1 MSVWKCFLAVIFQFQ
16 RGILYI
22 IMTALMT
29 CNSRYPTTKM
39 VNQKER
45 RGLEDT
51 FYHTEP
57 VQTSLYFSFLDF
69 SWQFQDH
76 FLFDKPV
83 SPLLTCAGMARD
95 WPDARGIWYGAWGLH
110 HQGALIESMCFCV
123 LHNQASLWVSVFT
136 EWFTVTILTLEQ
148 LVYIESKDILEFYCK
163 KYDWIKTVLAEFS
176 ECILPS
182 CLGTTMKKHF

>member
-1 MSVWKCFLAVIFQFQ
+1 MSVWKGFLAVVFQFK

-22 IMTALMT
+22 IMRAWIT
-29 CNSRYPTTKM
+29 CSSRYSTTKM
-39 VNQKER
+39 VNQ
-45 RGLEDT
+45 RGREDWRK
-51 FYHTEP
+51 
-57 VQTSLYFSFLDF
+57 YFTTLNQPDLHLFLF
-69 SWQFQDH
+69 SWKFQDH

-95 WPDARGIWYGAWGLH
+95 WPDARGIWYGAWGLR
-110 HQGALIESMCFCV
+110 HQRALIESMCFCV

-148 LVYIESKDILEFYCK
+148 LYMESKDIHGFYRK
-163 KYDWIKTVLAEFS
+163 KYDWIKTALAEFP